1 MKNKFKEVAK
11 VILIII
17 FLTTTIKAQEITI
30 ANWYEN
36 KSGAVVL
43 SFDDWL
49 PSHANIVV
57 NQLENHQL
65 PATFFVTIQNT
76 KYQKNAFIMMRKA
89 FANGC
94 EIANHTLT
102 HPDLTAIDI
111 EKAKNEILGARKILM
126 DSIPGNPCLSF
137 SFPMGVKNN
146 DLIQFLKMYHINA
159 RGINAPN
166 ENNLNYNF
174 IKQANDYYK
183 LETVRIWRV
192 VTPKKVGN
200 WLDYVTKG
208 GGLLTFM
215 IHSIENE
222 NNPAGWDP
230 IPEKY
235 LSEILDTVKAHQNQL
250 WITTMAKAT
259 QYHQQKNNTQIKIVK
274 NSNSSTQF
282 KIIHTLNATMFNHD
296 LTILLSKE
304 KEIKAIKIGK
314 NNIVFKE
321 IGNHYQFNIPYNAQ
335 KVEIIYKN

>member
-1 MKNKFKEVAK
+1 MNSNFIFSA
-11 VILIII
+11 LICVFSGLYSKIQSQN
-17 FLTTTIKAQEITI
+17 LSI
-30 ANWYEN
+30 ANWYQN

-57 NQLENHQL
+57 DQLQNHQL
-65 PATFFVTIQNT
+65 PATFFVTIKNT
-76 KYQKNAFIMMRKA
+76 KYQKNAFVMMRKA

-94 EIANHTLT
+94 EIANHTVT
-102 HPDLTAIDI
+102 HPDLTAIGF
-111 EKAKNEILGARKILM
+111 EEAKNEILSARKILM

-146 DLIQFLKMYHINA
+146 DLMHFLKMYHINA

-166 ENNLNYNF
+166 ENSLIYNF

-215 IHSIENE
+215 IHSVENE

-235 LSEILDTVKAHQNQL
+235 LNEILDTVKAHQNKL

-259 QYHQQKNNTQIKIVK
+259 QYHQQKNNTKIEIIK

-282 KIIHTLNATMFNHD
+282 KTVSTLNTQMFNHD
-296 LTILLSKE
+296 LTILLLKE
-304 KEIKAIKIGK
+304 KEIKMIKIGK
-314 NNIVFKE
+314 QNIVFE
-321 IGNHYQFNIPYNAQ
+321 ETENHYQFNIPFNAK